1 MSLKLSN
8 KINQITTYL
17 FDDGPFEG
25 VELENEISNLLSEHF
40 PVAYEKAENDAKEMG
55 NSNVLPGDIVGYI
68 SEGSN
73 DEKECLMILD
83 NWFKKIKKE
92 G

>member
-1 MSLKLSN
+1 MNLKLSN
-8 KINQITTYL
+8 KINQITMDL
-17 FDDGPFEG
+17 FDNGPFEG
-25 VELENEISNLLSEHF
+25 TELENEISNLLSENF

-68 SEGSN
+68 SEGSD
-73 DEKECLMILD
+73 DENECLLILD